1 MAQGRILV
9 VEDDADT
16 AEMLRLVFTEENFS
30 VEVAKRGNEAL
41 EYSRKN
47 IPDLIILDIV
57 LPGMDGYSVC
67 RELRT
72 TTRTSHIPIIF
83 LTQKDDRVDRL
94 AGLQLGADDYI
105 TKPFDIDELALRAKN
120 AIQSHQR
127 MNMTDPRSGLP
138 ASRLIEEQLRNLM
151 HIEEWAYLEIA
162 INNLQPFIDNY
173 GFVAG
178 DEVIRYIALLLNECV
193 GEAGT
198 SDDFV
203 GHAGSSIFVLI
214 TFTDEPEAFVRRI
227 RERFNQEIIT
237 HYNFLDSEQGGIR
250 LPNGSVAPLMQLSI
264 GIVKQKD
271 HKFSDIR
278 ELTELAS
285 EFRRRDH
292 A

>member
-9 VEDDADT
+9 VEDDTDT

-30 VEVAKRGNEAL
+30 VEVTNRGNQAL
-41 EYSRKN
+41 AYTRKN
-47 IPDLIILDIV
+47 MPDLIILDII

-138 ASRLIEEQLRNLM
+138 ASRLIEDQLRKLM
-151 HIEEWAYLEIA
+151 QMEDWAYLEIA
-162 INNLQPFIDNY
+162 INYLQPFIDNY

-178 DEVIRYIALLLNECV
+178 DEVIRYIALLMNECV
-193 GEAGT
+193 SELGT
-198 SDDFV
+198 SDDFI
-203 GHAGSSIFVLI
+203 GHAGNSIFTLI
-214 TFTDEPEAFVRRI
+214 TFTDEPR
-227 RERFNQEIIT
+227 NC
-237 HYNFLDSEQGGIR
+237 HSL
-250 LPNGSVAPLMQLSI
+250 QLH
-264 GIVKQKD
+264 G
-271 HKFSDIR
+271 
-278 ELTELAS
+278 L
-285 EFRRRDH
+285 
-292 A
+292 